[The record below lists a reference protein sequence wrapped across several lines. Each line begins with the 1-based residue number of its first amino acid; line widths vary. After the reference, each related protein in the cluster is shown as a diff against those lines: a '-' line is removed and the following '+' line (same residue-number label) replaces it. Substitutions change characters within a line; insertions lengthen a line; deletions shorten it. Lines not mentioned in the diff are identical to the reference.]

1 MKETPVVPPGGITGV
16 ASTALWT
23 AAARARETRRPDRL
37 FDDPFADQLAGHEGV
52 LLLDHFHTS
61 RAAPEGNP
69 FLPIRTRW
77 FDTFLRSCV
86 GPGDQVVAVG
96 SGLDT
101 RVYRMDWPEDVVL
114 FELDQEQLLSYKRD
128 RLRQTPARARCEHRQ
143 VPADVTGRWEHALL
157 RAGFDPMRRTV
168 WFAEGLLFYL
178 PEEAARDLLE
188 RALAVSGP
196 GSRLAADL
204 IGTGVFRL
212 PYTRPF
218 LRRLAEAGCP
228 WLFGTDDP
236 AGFVTSCGW
245 QVDES
250 TEPGRPGARFGRWPE
265 GASPGNISLL
275 PRSYLL
281 SASTSA

>member
-1 MKETPVVPPGGITGV
+1 M

-37 FDDPFADQLAGHEGV
+37 FADPFADLLAGPEGV
-52 LLLDHFHTS
+52 SLLDHFHTP

-77 FDTFLRSCV
+77 FDAFLQDCV
-86 GPGDQVVAVG
+86 GAGDQVVAVAA
-96 SGLDT
+96 GLDT
-101 RVYRMDWPEDVVL
+101 RVYRMDWPQGVTL
-114 FELDQEQLLSYKRD
+114 FELDQERLLSYKQD
-128 RLRQTPARARCEHRQ
+128 RLRQTTAGARCAHTP
-143 VPADVTGRWEHALL
+143 VPADLTGLWEDALVN
-157 RAGFDPMRRTV
+157 AGFDPTRRTV

-178 PEEAARDLLE
+178 PEAAARDLLE
-188 RALAVSGP
+188 RVLALSGP
-196 GSRLAADL
+196 DSRLAVDL

-218 LRRLAEAGCP
+218 LQRLAEAGCP

-236 AGFVTSCGW
+236 AGFVASCGW
-245 QVDES
+245 HVVES
-250 TEPGRPGARFGRWPE
+250 TEPGRTGARFGRWPE
-265 GASPGNISLL
+265 GASPGNMAAL